1 MQILPSLNT
10 KQAFAGLKALSG
22 LDAQTGRKQ
31 VEAFRSL
38 FEAQLAKDKDGSLD
52 STLFWDSNS
61 SSTSGQS
68 SKNTKSR
75 TALTALGILSSAAG
89 NVTTDPKS
97 TRMTREDFAQL
108 KDSLKKYVFTDKEIE
123 DLEASVDSTE
133 GLTWSGFMAAVQEKI
148 LGGETVVDISV
159 ENKRQ
164 LQSLMGKLGFT
175 TSESSQLIK
184 ELEQGNATAVWSQIS
199 SKIQGLSE
207 DTTLTIDPAEGQ
219 ALAQALGLSTDAQN
233 RLTSFFAK
241 FADTELTATD
251 IRSAL
256 LAITAEVADQK
267 SAESQALDEMKEL
280 ASQVFIAAQKR
291 LFGQTLS
298 DSREDHVS
306 RKAMLA
312 REMAENISEGE
323 NAATTTAGSKSV
335 ADLAF
340 ASKDA
345 ASADQPRASAKSAT
359 AGQDTRSEA
368 DSQGRSQGTSQDIAQ
383 GASQDASQDASR
395 DVSQEASQEGSQGRG
410 KSAAGDRMSGGKVG
424 TGQEKA
430 AAGNTE
436 VSAQTDEEASGRD
449 AWDAFWARIGVD
461 GMAEE
466 TDAMSGDILAR
477 TVSTLRSSSLAAEET
492 VSGTLLSS
500 EGTLGSVRLP
510 QPETAQNANRYVS
523 ADVLR
528 QVENGMLK
536 NLGQGGHRITL
547 NLTPEDLGAVNVMLM
562 VKDKDVQAVIKTDTA
577 EAAKIIGDQLNRVR
591 ESLEQQGLKVSKLEV
606 QTGLAGQDQA
616 AWQGAD
622 RHNEARQQQE
632 EAARVRTAMRL
643 FSEEAASSMES
654 DVVASRTGWSMR
666 SEGVDLFA

>member
-1 MQILPSLNT
+1 
-10 KQAFAGLKALSG
+10 
-22 LDAQTGRKQ
+22 
-31 VEAFRSL
+31 
-38 FEAQLAKDKDGSLD
+38 
-52 STLFWDSNS
+52 
-61 SSTSGQS
+61 
-68 SKNTKSR
+68 
-75 TALTALGILSSAAG
+75 
-89 NVTTDPKS
+89 
-97 TRMTREDFAQL
+97 
-108 KDSLKKYVFTDKEIE
+108 IE

-133 GLTWSGFMAAVQEKI
+133 GLTWSGFMAVVQERI

-175 TSESSQLIK
+175 TNESSQLIK

-256 LAITAEVADQK
+256 LAITAEVADKK
-267 SAESQALDEMKEL
+267 SAQSQALDEVKEL
-280 ASQVFIAAQKR
+280 ASQVFVAAQKR

-298 DSREDHVS
+298 DSREDQVS

-312 REMAENISEGE
+312 QEMAENISEGE
-323 NAATTTAGSKSV
+323 NAPATTAGAKSV

-345 ASADQPRASAKSAT
+345 ASADQTQSAAKSAST
-359 AGQDTRSEA
+359 GQNSQSGA
-368 DSQGRSQGTSQDIAQ
+368 DSQGRSQGTSQ
-383 GASQDASQDASR
+383 GTSQDTP
-395 DVSQEASQEGSQGRG
+395 QEASQEGGQGRG
-410 KSAAGDRMSGGKVG
+410 KSAADDRVPGEKAGIA
-424 TGQEKA
+424 QEKA
-430 AAGNTE
+430 ATGSTDA
-436 VSAQTDEEASGRD
+436 SAQAEEEASGTD
-449 AWDAFWARIGVD
+449 AWDAFWGRIGVE

-466 TDAMSGDILAR
+466 TDAMPGDTLAR
-477 TVSTLRSSSLAAEET
+477 TVSTLLSSDLAAEET
-492 VSGTLLSS
+492 VTGTVLSS
-500 EGTLGSVRLP
+500 GGTFDLGRLP

-536 NLGQGGHRITL
+536 NLGQGGHRLTL
-547 NLTPEDLGAVNVMLM
+547 NLTPEDLGAVNVMLT

-643 FSEEAASSMES
+643 FSEEAVSSMES
-654 DVVASRTGWSMR
+654 DVLAARTDWSTR

>member
-22 LDAQTGRKQ
+22 LDAQSGRKQ

-38 FEAQLAKDKDGSLD
+38 FEAQLAKNKDGSLD
-52 STLFWDSNS
+52 STLFSDSNS

-68 SKNTKSR
+68 SRNAKGR
-75 TALTALGILSSAAG
+75 TGLTALGILSSAAG
-89 NVTTDPKS
+89 NVTTDPKT

-108 KDSLKKYVFTDKEIE
+108 KETLKKYGFTDNEIE
-123 DLEASVDSTE
+123 DLEASVDSAE
-133 GLTWSGFMAAVQEKI
+133 GLTWFGFMAVVQEKI
-148 LGGETVVDISV
+148 LGSETVVDISV

-207 DTTLTIDPAEGQ
+207 DTTLAIDPAEGQ
-219 ALAQALGLSTDAQN
+219 ALAQALGLSTEAQN

-267 SAESQALDEMKEL
+267 SAQSQALDEMKEL
-280 ASQVFIAAQKR
+280 ASQVFVAAQKR

-298 DSREDHVS
+298 DSREDQVS

-312 REMAENISEGE
+312 QEMAENISEGE
-323 NAATTTAGSKSV
+323 NAATTTAGAKSV

-345 ASADQPRASAKSAT
+345 VSADQPRTAAKSAMT
-359 AGQDTRSEA
+359 GQNAQSGA
-368 DSQGRSQGTSQDIAQ
+368 DSQGRSQGNSQGTSQETPQDTPQ
-383 GASQDASQDASR
+383 GT
-395 DVSQEASQEGSQGRG
+395 SQEASQEGGQGKG
-410 KSAAGDRMSGGKVG
+410 KSAAGDRV
-424 TGQEKA
+424 TGEKAGITQEKI
-430 AAGNTE
+430 AAGGTDA
-436 VSAQTDEEASGRD
+436 SAQADEETSGTD
-449 AWDAFWARIGVD
+449 AWDAFWARVGVD

-466 TDAMSGDILAR
+466 TDAMPGDTLGK
-477 TVSTLRSSSLAAEET
+477 TVSPVRSASLAAEET
-492 VSGTLLSS
+492 VSGPALSS
-500 EGTLGSVRLP
+500 EGTFGSGRLP

-536 NLGQGGHRITL
+536 NLGQGGHRLTL
-547 NLTPEDLGAVNVMLM
+547 NLTPEDLGAVNVMLT

-643 FSEEAASSMES
+643 FNEEAASSMES
-654 DVVASRTGWSMR
+654 DVLAARTDWSMR